1 VTEAHQCVAH
11 SQGLV
16 DVIERSEMIDIIDG
30 SYQDNTRTVAWRL
43 SYINVEDQQWTGQLQ
58 VPGQPSAQSVF
69 RSELAGMYAM
79 ITLVHLVVEYDVRHG
94 TVGLAC
100 DGIQELEYIFD
111 TDKSVTSA
119 KTYHDLILAM
129 RNMIADSR
137 ITWKRRRAKGHQD
150 IPRDQLDIWGRAN
163 AESYI
168 TVKAF

>member
-1 VTEAHQCVAH
+1 MAAF
-11 SQGLV
+11 
-16 DVIERSEMIDIIDG
+16 
-30 SYQDNTRTVAWRL
+30 
-43 SYINVEDQQWTGQLQ
+43 YINVEDQQWTGQLQ

-79 ITLVHLVVEYDVRHG
+79 ITLVHLIVEYDDVRDG
-94 TVGLAC
+94 TIGLAC

-119 KTYHDLILAM
+119 NTYHDLILAM

-137 ITWKRRRAKGHQD
+137 ITWKRRRAKGHRD
-150 IPRDQLDIWGRAN
+150 IPRDQLDIRGKAN
-163 AESYI
+163 DDSYI